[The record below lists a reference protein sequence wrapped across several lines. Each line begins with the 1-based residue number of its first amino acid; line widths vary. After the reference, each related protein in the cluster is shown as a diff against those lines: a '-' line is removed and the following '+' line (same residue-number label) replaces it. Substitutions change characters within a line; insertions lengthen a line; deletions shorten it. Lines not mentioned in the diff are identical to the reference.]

1 VDISVIIVNYN
12 VKEFLRSAILS
23 VQRSLAHGKLDG
35 EIFVVDNNS
44 SDGSVEMLRREFPE
58 VRLYALEENIGFGRA
73 NNLAIRVSTGAYML
87 ILNPDTILGED
98 TLEVMV
104 RFMREHPEAGLAGC
118 KLLNGDGSFQL
129 SCRRGFPTPWAS
141 FTKLFG
147 LSRLFPNSSL
157 FARYNLTYL
166 PVDKTYEVDALG
178 GAFMMMSRDAFDA
191 TGGFDESFFMYGEDL
206 DLCFQ
211 VKKRGFKVFYVHETA
226 TIHFKGESARRSAIN
241 EVKLFYEAMHIFVK
255 KNYKASFFFS
265 SILRIGIALRTLLA
279 VVKKHRGAVLLMLLD
294 ALTVAFSVL
303 LASKFILARWLGL
316 PSEDY
321 PLALIAPP
329 LVVVLVLL
337 GMGAYRLDARRR
349 LKEILLALP
358 AELVFLS
365 SLTYFFKEYASS
377 RSLVISIVAVATVLL
392 SLDRLLMRM
401 IDRIRFGG
409 EKSAKPAMKRTL
421 VAGTTAEAIRIG
433 NLLQRTQFT
442 RHYQLVGFAD
452 ATLERLGEE
461 VLPSAPIL
469 GDTKMM
475 AKIVRDER
483 ISEVVFAND
492 AVSYSEML
500 GIMQRISDENPSRIV
515 NFNVVPSA
523 TDILL
528 GKRKIEVLRTL
539 EGIPEN
545 GLEPISLMPVQFNIQ
560 RFSHRAIKRSVDVVL
575 APPMLLFGFI
585 RKSIRPGERSEV
597 FMENARGV
605 LRGEISIVGIE
616 LMNGGSAR
624 LSKSG
629 MTSLAK
635 ITLRSVAD
643 ARTEDIEQLDLYYAQ
658 NHTLG
663 MDIEIMLRSL
673 APARRRSA

>member
-1 VDISVIIVNYN
+1 VDISIIIVNYN
-12 VKEFLRSAILS
+12 VREFLRSAILS
-23 VQRSLAHGKLDG
+23 VQRSLAHGKIDG

-44 SDGSVEMLRREFPE
+44 SDGSVEMIRSEFPE

-73 NNLAIRVSTGAYML
+73 NNLAMRISAGEYML

-98 TLEVMV
+98 TLEVMI
-104 RFMREHPEAGLAGC
+104 RFMREHPESGLAGC

-147 LSRLFPNSSL
+147 LSGIFPNSSL

-166 PVDKTYEVDALG
+166 PVDATYEVDALG
-178 GAFMMMSRDAFDA
+178 GAFMMMSRTAFHA

-211 VKKRGFKVFYVHETA
+211 VKKQGFKVFYVHETA
-226 TIHFKGESARRSAIN
+226 TIHFKGESTRRSAVN

-255 KNYKASFFFS
+255 KNYKASLFFS
-265 SILRIGIALRTLLA
+265 SILRIGIALRTVFA
-279 VVKKHRGAVLLMLLD
+279 VVKKHRGACFLMLLD
-294 ALTVAFSVL
+294 VLTVAFSVL
-303 LASKFILARWLGL
+303 LASKFILGHWLGL
-316 PSEDY
+316 PPEDY
-321 PLALIAPP
+321 PFALVAPP
-329 LVVVLVLL
+329 LIVVLVLL
-337 GMGAYRLDARRR
+337 GIGAYKLDTRRR

-358 AELVFLS
+358 VELVFLS

-377 RSLVISIVAVATVLL
+377 RSLVISIAAVATVLL
-392 SLDRLLMRM
+392 SLDRWGMRVF
-401 IDRIRFGG
+401 DRIRFGG

-421 VAGTTAEAIRIG
+421 VAGTTAEAVRIA

-442 RHYQLVGFAD
+442 RHYQLVGFTD
-452 ATLERLGEE
+452 ATLERLGQEL
-461 VLPSAPIL
+461 LPTAPIL
-469 GDTKMM
+469 GDTEMM

-492 AVSYSEML
+492 SLPYTEML

-515 NFNVVPSA
+515 NFNVVPTA

-539 EGIPEN
+539 EAVPEN
-545 GLEPISLMPVQFNIQ
+545 NVEPISLMPVQFNIQ
-560 RFSHRAIKRSVDVVL
+560 RFSHRTIKRTIDVIL
-575 APPMLLFGFI
+575 APLLMLFGLI
-585 RKSIRPGERSEV
+585 RKSLRPGERSEV
-597 FMENARGV
+597 FMKKARGV
-605 LRGEISIVGIE
+605 LHGELSIVGIE
-616 LMNGGSAR
+616 LANRAHIG

-643 ARTEDIEQLDLYYAQ
+643 ASTEDVEQLDLYYAQ

-663 MDIEIMLRSL
+663 MDLEIMLRSL
-673 APARRRSA
+673 AGKGNSSH